1 MLYLIF
7 MLLSCISYVTTE
19 FFEEKLSIQE
29 TSDGF
34 DPTKW
39 NNSFNILRND
49 NLSNR
54 ENGTASLDNVEGLL
68 LDK

>member
-1 MLYLIF
+1 

-19 FFEEKLSIQE
+19 FFEETLSIEE
-29 TSDGF
+29 TSDDF

-39 NNSFNILRND
+39 NNSLNSLRNLI
-49 NLSNR
+49 NK
-54 ENGTASLDNVEGLL
+54 ENGTSLDNVEELL

>member
-1 MLYLIF
+1 

-19 FFEEKLSIQE
+19 FFEEKLLIE
-29 TSDGF
+29 VTSDEF

-39 NNSFNILRND
+39 NNSLNILRND
-49 NLSNR
+49 NLRNR
-54 ENGTASLDNVEGLL
+54 ENGTESLDNVEGLL

>member
-1 MLYLIF
+1 MI
-7 MLLSCISYVTTE
+7 LSCISYVRTE
-19 FFEEKLSIQE
+19 FFEEALSIEE
-29 TSDGF
+29 TSGEF

-39 NNSFNILRND
+39 NNSLNILRND
-49 NLSNR
+49 NLRNR

>member
-1 MLYLIF
+1 MLNSIF

-19 FFEEKLSIQE
+19 FFEEKLLIE
-29 TSDGF
+29 VTSDEF

-39 NNSFNILRND
+39 NNSLNILRND
-49 NLSNR
+49 NLRNR
-54 ENGTASLDNVEGLL
+54 ENGTESLDNVEGLL

>member
-1 MLYLIF
+1 

-19 FFEEKLSIQE
+19 FFEEKLLIE
-29 TSDGF
+29 VTSDEF

-39 NNSFNILRND
+39 NNSLNILKND

-54 ENGTASLDNVEGLL
+54 ENGTESLDNVEGLL

>member
-1 MLYLIF
+1 

-19 FFEEKLSIQE
+19 FFEEILSIEE
-29 TSDGF
+29 TSDEF

-39 NNSFNILRND
+39 NNSLNILRND
-49 NLSNR
+49 NLSNI
-54 ENGTASLDNVEGLL
+54 ENGTASLNNIEELL

>member
-1 MLYLIF
+1 MLNSIF

-19 FFEEKLSIQE
+19 FFEETLSIEE
-29 TSDGF
+29 TSDDF

-39 NNSFNILRND
+39 NNSLNSLRNLI
-49 NLSNR
+49 NK
-54 ENGTASLDNVEGLL
+54 ENGTSLDNVEELL

>member
-1 MLYLIF
+1 MLNSIF

-19 FFEEKLSIQE
+19 FFEESLSIEE
-29 TSDGF
+29 TSGEF

-39 NNSFNILRND
+39 NNSLNILRND
-49 NLSNR
+49 NSSNIN
-54 ENGTASLDNVEGLL
+54 NGTASLNNIEELL

>member
-1 MLYLIF
+1 

-19 FFEEKLSIQE
+19 FFEEKLLIE
-29 TSDGF
+29 KTSDEF

-39 NNSFNILRND
+39 NNSLNILRND

>member
-1 MLYLIF
+1 MLKSIF
-7 MLLSCISYVTTE
+7 MLLSYISYVTTE
-19 FFEEKLSIQE
+19 FFEETLSIEE
-29 TSDGF
+29 TSDEF

-39 NNSFNILRND
+39 NNSLNILRND

-54 ENGTASLDNVEGLL
+54 ENGTASLDNVEELL

>member
-1 MLYLIF
+1 

-19 FFEEKLSIQE
+19 FFEEKLLIEE
-29 TSDGF
+29 TSDEF

-39 NNSFNILRND
+39 NNSLNILRND
-49 NLSNR
+49 NLRNR
-54 ENGTASLDNVEGLL
+54 ENGTESLDNVEGLL

>member
-1 MLYLIF
+1 

-19 FFEEKLSIQE
+19 FFEETLSIEE
-29 TSDGF
+29 TSDEF

-39 NNSFNILRND
+39 NNSLNILRND

-54 ENGTASLDNVEGLL
+54 ENGTASLDNVEELL

>member
-1 MLYLIF
+1 

-19 FFEEKLSIQE
+19 FFEETLLIQE

-39 NNSFNILRND
+39 NNSLNILRND

-54 ENGTASLDNVEGLL
+54 ENGTASLDNVEELL